1 MHQLS
6 LSLVASLVA
15 MNDVAA
21 ALTRIE
27 AGIRRLELHTVL
39 AALRD
44 GVAPRVTH
52 ARLAS
57 LELASNPHLEAL
69 YAWRDGTRT
78 GSGATLGEIWLI
90 PGFYLLSL
98 DDAIANYRAFA
109 ADPRWRFGWLPLFA
123 DGGGDF
129 YVVELGREQSG
140 AVRRFRI
147 DEAEH
152 PIEFATVGDF
162 LGTLAAA
169 FDEGV
174 FLAFDEGGVDMNDEL
189 FARLARRLNPD
200 VSRWR
205 T

>member
-1 MHQLS
+1 M
-6 LSLVASLVA
+6 
-15 MNDVAA
+15 
-21 ALTRIE
+21 
-27 AGIRRLELHTVL
+27 
-39 AALRD
+39 
-44 GVAPRVTH
+44 
-52 ARLAS
+52 
-57 LELASNPHLEAL
+57 
-69 YAWRDGTRT
+69 
-78 GSGATLGEIWLI
+78 I